1 MDVIGNLKS
10 ALFNKL
16 FFSGDMHKGVQI
28 TETMLLT
35 GKSLINKCSYRSK
48 EVLLS
53 ALLGNYMTNR
63 PTDQQ
68 TMDGHEGFNILTYT
82 IILESVDF
90 VFCEHRSACFSKK
103 TRRRFSF
110 KHLT

>member
-82 IILESVDF
+82 MILNRWILSF
-90 VFCEHRSACFSKK
+90 VNIKVRVFQ
-103 TRRRFSF
+103 RRHEDVFHSNI
-110 KHLT
+110 